1 MLQYPRA
8 IIRIRKELLMHGIF
22 AWIIIGLIAGWLT
35 GKVMKGS
42 GFGVIGDIIIGV
54 LGALAGGFIFS
65 HIGFAGS
72 GGWIYSIFVAFLG
85 AVILTWLFRLITGN
99 RA

>member
-1 MLQYPRA
+1 
-8 IIRIRKELLMHGIF
+8 MHGILW
-22 AWIIIGLIAGWLT
+22 WIIVGLIAGWLT

-42 GFGVIGDIIIGV
+42 GFGVIGDIIIGI

-65 HIGFAGS
+65 HLGFGP
-72 GGWIYSIFVAFLG
+72 GGMIYSIIVAFIG